1 MKKHS
6 EIFCKTYNSN
16 ILSSSELPAW
26 WPDFLTRDL
35 TLLKVFVL
43 VLRTSLTV
51 TAGGGAV
58 AFKFPF
64 CCPVLD
70 NWSALVYAS
79 TCATWEVK
87 WKIVVKCLSSGP
99 VGCKANCL
107 SSWSNKYVGNTEKKD
122 KLSRMRAKDLVN
134 YLIQAQK
141 IPTWPPS
148 IRYKYNYWQ
157 NTLLL
162 PGEQRKEIN
171 VQMWLTSDPVALPL
185 SAPSALWTPS
195 ALPLTPSWG
204 LVASRRTW
212 NSFHILK
219 CCHSSDAVE
228 QVGFDFESL
237 DEVRSGERRNSMNI

>member
-16 ILSSSELPAW
+16 ILSSSELPTW

-157 NTLLL
+157 NTLLVSPRWTKKRNQSTDVTHL
-162 PGEQRKEIN
+162 WSSSSATVCTFSIVN
-171 VQMWLTSDPVALPL
+171 TL
-185 SAPSALWTPS
+185 SIAIDS
-195 ALPLTPSWG
+195 
-204 LVASRRTW
+204 
-212 NSFHILK
+212 ILRF
-219 CCHSSDAVE
+219 SSIQE
-228 QVGFDFESL
+228 NL
-237 DEVRSGERRNSMNI
+237 K